1 MNWKLGRQMQD
12 GAGGV
17 GLELG
22 CIDLINCARQPIK
35 GCIFSGVSDP
45 CIPTYL
51 LGCFILGGKG

>member
-1 MNWKLGRQMQD
+1 MNWKLGKQMQD

-35 GCIFSGVSDP
+35 GCILSGVRP
-45 CIPTYL
+45 LYPHV
-51 LGCFILGGKG
+51 FIRMFYFRR